1 MNRKKTSKLNLPV
14 TTWIGFSP
22 NIKNISK
29 MNITQ
34 IEKLLNL
41 KIHSIRNFWLSV
53 VRNNKKRKGW
63 TEGRKGG
70 SWREGEKRKK
80 ESETV

>member
-1 MNRKKTSKLNLPV
+1 
-14 TTWIGFSP
+14 
-22 NIKNISK
+22 

-70 SWREGEKRKK
+70 KWREGEKRKK